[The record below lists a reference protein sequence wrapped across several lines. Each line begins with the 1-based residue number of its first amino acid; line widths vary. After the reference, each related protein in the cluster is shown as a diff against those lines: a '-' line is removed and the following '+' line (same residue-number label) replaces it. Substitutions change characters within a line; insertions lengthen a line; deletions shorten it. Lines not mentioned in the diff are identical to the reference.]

1 MNGTPP
7 PAAAAPAKRPR
18 SAPLDANLRNRL
30 ATALSTER
38 PEHIAA
44 RADVSAATVLRARN
58 GTPVSPLV
66 RAALVRAL
74 DVNRPPAASVA
85 A

>member
-1 MNGTPP
+1 MQGTQPP
-7 PAAAAPAKRPR
+7 TAAAPPRRPR
-18 SAPLDANLRNRL
+18 STPLDNDLRNRL
-30 ATALSTER
+30 AVALSTER

-58 GTPVSPLV
+58 GTPVSGLV
-66 RAALVRAL
+66 RAALARAL
-74 DVNRPPAASVA
+74 GFNPSPAASVA